1 MCTIINRKPKGTLY
15 RQSHTTVKKAS
26 TNKHNNVNQFNTYF
40 TLDEKSSQNLHTTAT
55 SCTKPH
61 QCEKTS

>member
-1 MCTIINRKPKGTLY
+1 MCTIINRKPKGNTLPAK
-15 RQSHTTVKKAS
+15 SHYSEKTS